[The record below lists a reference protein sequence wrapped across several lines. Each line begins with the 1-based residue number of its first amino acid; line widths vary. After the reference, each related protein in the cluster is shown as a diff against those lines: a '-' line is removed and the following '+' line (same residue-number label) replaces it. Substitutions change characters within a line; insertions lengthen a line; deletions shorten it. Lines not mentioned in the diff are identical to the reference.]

1 MNACVR
7 AAPPAAVAVGVELRA
22 ARLDAKWGVRELA
35 RRVSM
40 NPARVSS
47 WELGER
53 IPPPDMVSFVAGVLR
68 LTKAKLDHLRQ
79 LAADARQENYIEPR
93 QDAAARLTAVYERL
107 SSHIIEWAPLRLH
120 GREQQAENVGK
131 SPGLNEPALAGDASA
146 IRDLFVGARSCRN
159 PDTNRDT
166 MIEQNELLL
175 RLHRQENRSVRL
187 VTDDV
192 GDLPAFTV
200 YRTEGRTPTV
210 ALRHAGCSI
219 YLTAELATAAY
230 IRAVRRFASEA
241 LSPALTA
248 ATIETALCG
257 LKAGR

>member
-1 MNACVR
+1 MNVCVH
-7 AAPPAAVAVGVELRA
+7 AAPPAAVAIGVELRA

-47 WELGER
+47 WESGER
-53 IPPPDMVSFVAGVLR
+53 IPPPDIVSFVAGVLR
-68 LTKAKLDHLRQ
+68 LTKAKLDYLRQ
-79 LAADARQENYIEPR
+79 LAADARRENHIEPR

-120 GREQQAENVGK
+120 DQVQQAENAGK
-131 SPGLNEPALAGDASA
+131 GPGWSDPALAGRAPTT
-146 IRDLFVGARSCRN
+146 RDLFIGARSCRN
-159 PDTNRDT
+159 PDTSREA
-166 MIEQNELLL
+166 MIKQNELLL
-175 RLHRQENRSVRL
+175 RLQRQENRRVRL
-187 VTDDV
+187 VTDDA

-200 YRTEGRTPTV
+200 YRIEGRTPTI

-248 ATIETALCG
+248 ATIETALCD
-257 LKAGR
+257 LQAGR